1 MIFVT
6 SDLHG
11 YPLKCFQKLLMDA
24 GFTDDD
30 ELYVLGDVIDRHGD
44 GGVETLLW
52 MMDMPNI
59 TLLLGNAISYAEVGP
74 SDPVVV
80 GSGTDTPNGASES
93 GAAGNSGET
102 GNIPDV
108 ADAGRQFFARHWWN

>member
-11 YPLKCFQKLLMDA
+11 YPLKRFQRLLDEA
-24 GFTDDD
+24 GFTEDD

-52 MMDMPNI
+52 IKKP
-59 TLLLGNAISYAEVGP
+59 
-74 SDPVVV
+74 
-80 GSGTDTPNGASES
+80 
-93 GAAGNSGET
+93 
-102 GNIPDV
+102 
-108 ADAGRQFFARHWWN
+108 R